1 MVADDDTAI
10 AITVADPFARH
21 LMAQY
26 LERRA
31 QDTKLIRAALADSDF
46 DAIALIGHKLFGSGS
61 AYGLIEVT
69 RLGGQL
75 ESAAET
81 RDSARIGAL
90 LGELEAYV
98 NQLKLS

>member
-1 MVADDDTAI
+1 MVADDETAI

-31 QDTKLIRAALADSDF
+31 QDIEIISTALAESDF
-46 DAIALIGHKLFGSGS
+46 DAIVLIGHKLFGSGS
-61 AYGLIEVT
+61 AYGLDEVT

-75 ESAAET
+75 EGAAEA
-81 RDSARIGAL
+81 RDSAKIGTL